1 MLFVVIHDVLWFQLQ
16 TLKPGL
22 SHVRGARWPLRH
34 KSRRAHMG
42 LLFSKQPVSN
52 EDRMAAK
59 EFVERKIKTNKVVV
73 FSKSYCPYCRRA
85 GHTFKV

>member
-1 MLFVVIHDVLWFQLQ
+1 
-16 TLKPGL
+16 
-22 SHVRGARWPLRH
+22 
-34 KSRRAHMG
+34 MG

-85 GHTFKV
+85 GHTLEV